1 MCRPRVVTV
10 ALGAVLAASAC
21 SQPEP
26 AAEPEPST
34 APATA
39 AASDATERGTDLE
52 LGEEATVDWQ
62 PTQDLAGKIELTVES
77 VAEQRGSVFDGWV
90 SEVVPDARPYF
101 VTVTLTNVGDT
112 DLGGQDVPLYLRDTG
127 GTLGAPWTLGG
138 DFAACQSGPLPVPFA
153 EGAEAGMC
161 LVYLVPGGGRIRD
174 LAFAPTE
181 GYDPVTWSG
190 DVQEPV
196 RPRPGR
202 AERGRG

>member
-10 ALGAVLAASAC
+10 ALGAVLAVSAC
-21 SQPEP
+21 SQSEP
-26 AAEPEPST
+26 AAGPEPST

-39 AASDATERGTDLE
+39 AASDATEPGTDLE
-52 LGEEATVDWQ
+52 LGEEATVAWQ
-62 PTQDLAGKIELTVES
+62 PTQDLAGEIELTVES
-77 VAEQRGSVFDGWV
+77 VAEQRASVFDGWV

-153 EGAEAGMC
+153 AGAEAGMC
-161 LVYLVPGGGRIRD
+161 LVYLVPDGGRIRD

-202 AERGRG
+202 TERGRG